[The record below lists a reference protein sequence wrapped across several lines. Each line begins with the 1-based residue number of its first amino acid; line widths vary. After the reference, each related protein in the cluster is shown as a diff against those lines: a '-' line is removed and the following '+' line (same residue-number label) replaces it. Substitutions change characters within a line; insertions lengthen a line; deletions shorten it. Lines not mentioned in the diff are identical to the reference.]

1 MCGLISGEMPPF
13 LPERLISKC
22 LEMCKLIPSSSGFG
36 NHLANIS
43 TKFFSGSLS
52 KIDLVLETSSAEDIC
67 QSLPG
72 TAFSAPSSVKKRW
85 IISSW
90 NAVLLGTVGVY
101 LA

>member
-1 MCGLISGEMPPF
+1 MLGNVQ
-13 LPERLISKC
+13 
-22 LEMCKLIPSSSGFG
+22 CKLIPSSSGFG

-43 TKFFSGSLS
+43 TKFYGSLS

-67 QSLPG
+67 QSLPE

-90 NAVLLGTVGVY
+90 NVVLLEIVGVY
-101 LA
+101 LI